1 MRLSLEP
8 VLPQND
14 PDPVDRAESLEE
26 ARRTYRY
33 AYEWPPGVATA
44 EDVPLGDG
52 FSVEYLARLV
62 PSAWELFSNTLLLS
76 ENLIRQTEL
85 ERLFDLE
92 KEKVL
97 KINPAKVGGWYLG
110 LAATLANYVT
120 ATHVRDLSVFCSL
133 HQAMPAPVMH
143 HHWDDDLLFARQRVA
158 GVNPMALRRVE
169 SLPAYVRITDEHARA
184 SGLLQA
190 PLSRALTEGRV
201 FACDYTA
208 LAEVTPG
215 KTFGRPKSLPAPY
228 ALFAAIDGAL
238 RPLAIQLGP
247 GRADPI
253 VTPVRPNAWRVA
265 RFAVQV
271 ADANVHEASE
281 HLARTHMVMGA
292 TTLAMHRQLSS
303 AHPLFKLLEPHTEFT
318 LAINHSA
325 ATDLIAPGGVVD
337 HAFGG
342 HIEST
347 ARLVRASLDAFDLRA
362 SVPRRALNARGVT
375 DGAVLPD
382 FPYRDDALRVYDAI
396 ERFVREYVELYYGAD
411 ADVDQDREL
420 QGFVREL
427 GAHDGGRISGVG
439 ATHTVDALIE
449 LLSLLVWTATGQH
462 AAVNFPQY
470 PFMGAVPN
478 MAGACWGDWPPAD
491 LDADDALRSLT
502 PPYNIAMS
510 QVYTVRQLSSLR
522 MNELGEYP
530 TLHFKHLPARKL
542 VAQFQRSLQSVEQAI
557 AAREDAQPVA
567 LQYPYLRPSRIPM
580 SVHI

>member
-8 VLPQND
+8 VLPQHDDD
-14 PDPVDRAESLEE
+14 PRDRAESLEE

-33 AYEWPPGVATA
+33 TYEWPPGVATA

-62 PSAWELFSNTLLLS
+62 PSAWELFSNTLLLT
-76 ENLIRQTEL
+76 EHVVRHAELQT
-85 ERLFDLE
+85 LFDLE

-97 KINPAKVGGWYLG
+97 RISPAKVGGWYLG

-120 ATHVRDLSVFCSL
+120 STPVRDLSAYCSL
-133 HQAMPAPVMH
+133 HQAMPPPVMH

-158 GVNPMALRRVE
+158 GVNPMTLRRVE
-169 SLPAYVRITDEHARA
+169 SLPAYIRITDAHARA
-184 SGLLQA
+184 SGALDV
-190 PLSRALTEGRV
+190 PLARALIEGRV

-208 LAEVTPG
+208 LMDVIPG
-215 KTFGRPKSLPAPY
+215 KTFGRGKSLPAPY
-228 ALFAAIDGAL
+228 ALFAAVGGAL

-247 GRADPI
+247 GRTDAI
-253 VTPVRPNAWRVA
+253 VTPDRGSAWRVA

-292 TTLAMHRQLSS
+292 VTLAMHRQLSS

-362 SVPRRALNARGVT
+362 SVPRSALHARGVT
-375 DGAVLPD
+375 DETVLRD
-382 FPYRDDALRVYDAI
+382 FPYRDDALRVYSAI

-411 ADVDQDREL
+411 GDVDEDREL
-420 QGFVREL
+420 QAFAREL
-427 GAHDGGRISGVG
+427 GAHDGGRIPGVG
-439 ATHTVDALIE
+439 ATHTVDALVE
-449 LLSLLVWTATGQH
+449 LLAVIVWTATGQH

-470 PFMGAVPN
+470 SFMGSVPN
-478 MAGACWGDWPPAD
+478 MAGACWGDWPPPD
-491 LDADDALRSLT
+491 LDADDAMLSLM

-510 QVYTVRQLSSLR
+510 QVYTVRQLCSLR
-522 MNELGEYP
+522 MNALGEYP
-530 TLHFKHLPARKL
+530 LLHFKHLPARKV
-542 VAQFQRSLQSVEQAI
+542 VAQFEHDLREVEQAI
-557 AAREDAQPVA
+557 SAREAPLPEG